1 MLVRRHPLHRLR
13 VLLVGH
19 GRDRLADELG
29 ARLGQRQRLVHHRAL
44 VVRVVAH
51 RHHLRRGQEMHD
63 RLGLLHGHDDP
74 ALGLGLREES
84 PVRPPNRQEHA
95 AAHPVGEAMDKM
107 IDGVGAMHVDGGD
120 GVGEREELRHVAL
133 HQLVHVRHVADHQC
147 ALPKPG
153 EELSAREEPEEERE
167 VEGEEHVDEGVEG
180 QGNVLDPLVLVVR
193 DRGNAVHVLRAI
205 APHGVLDREHRRVS
219 RHHRPENVRR
229 GEKPRMRSLKDVEGP
244 RPALF
249 LQILGDGAGM
259 LLAFEGSP
267 DSLGSGCD
275 DEILVE
281 ASDVVD
287 VFVGDHHACHLLE
300 WRRLVSFAAEVQ
312 QELRQR
318 VVARDG

>member
-1 MLVRRHPLHRLR
+1 
-13 VLLVGH
+13 
-19 GRDRLADELG
+19 
-29 ARLGQRQRLVHHRAL
+29 
-44 VVRVVAH
+44 
-51 RHHLRRGQEMHD
+51 
-63 RLGLLHGHDDP
+63 
-74 ALGLGLREES
+74 
-84 PVRPPNRQEHA
+84 
-95 AAHPVGEAMDKM
+95 MDKM

-147 ALPKPG
+147 ALPKPVWSEQRRKTPEGEEGGRKRPG